1 LRYVDDFVLFSN
13 DRQQLWQW
21 RDAIER
27 SLQPYRLVL
36 NPKRTDVYP
45 TTEGRCFLGQ
55 RVFRTH
61 RLLPSANVRK
71 AKRTIMLLRTLD
83 RKTRKQRLSGW
94 LGHARQADTR
104 RLLGSMGLVKY

>member
-1 LRYVDDFVLFSN
+1 
-13 DRQQLWQW
+13 LWQW
-21 RDAIER
+21 RDSIEEY
-27 SLQPYRLVL
+27 LQRFRLVL
-36 NPKRTDVYP
+36 NPVRTELYP

-71 AKRTIMLLRTLD
+71 AKRRIRSARTMD
-83 RKTRKQRLSGW
+83 EKTRKQRLSGW

-104 RLLGSMGLVKY
+104 RLLCSLGLAFFAGNDNV